1 MNILFISLAPVFIIL
16 FYVYSRDK
24 YEREPWKMLL
34 KALLIGGLVSV
45 PTVFIEMF
53 LSSFAPE
60 PKISNAAYTAFV
72 VAGFTEESLKYLAF
86 ILIIWNSKHFNEK
99 FDGIVY
105 AVFISLGFAGIEN
118 IIYVSEGN
126 STVGIFRALTAVPA
140 HALFGVTMGYYF
152 GLARFFPDHRKLYL
166 MYAYLIPIALHGF
179 YNFCLMSE
187 HYLFLI
193 LFIPFVA
200 YLWITGF
207 RKMKYLSD
215 RSIYRDNIEQ

>member
-1 MNILFISLAPVFIIL
+1 MNLLFSALAPVFIIL
-16 FYVYSRDK
+16 LYVYYRDK
-24 YEREPWKMLL
+24 YEREPWKMLA
-34 KALLIGGLVSV
+34 KALVAGGLITI

-53 LSSFAPE
+53 LATFSPE
-60 PKISNAAYTAFV
+60 PKLIKAAYTAFI
-72 VAGFTEESLKYLAF
+72 VAGFTEETLKYLAF

-126 STVGIFRALTAVPA
+126 ASVGILRALTAVPA

-152 GLARFFPDHRKLYL
+152 GLARFFPERRKLYL
-166 MYAYLIPIALHGF
+166 IYALAIPISLHGF
-179 YNFCLMSE
+179 YDFCLMSE
-187 HYLFLI
+187 HYLFLF
-193 LFIPFVA
+193 LFLPFVV
-200 YLWITGF
+200 YLWVTGF

-215 RSIYRDNIEQ
+215 RSIYRNQ